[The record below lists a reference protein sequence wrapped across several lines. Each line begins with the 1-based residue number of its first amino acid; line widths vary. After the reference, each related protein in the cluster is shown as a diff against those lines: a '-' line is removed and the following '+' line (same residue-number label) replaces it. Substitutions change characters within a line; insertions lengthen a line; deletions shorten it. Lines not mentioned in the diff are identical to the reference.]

1 MVVLGERVLAPR
13 DRLTSMTDMPSED
26 PRISE
31 DPDDDPKH
39 KTTDPDHDSDVDDPD
54 APAPFSGPYA

>member
-54 APAPFSGPYA
+54 APDPFSGPYA

>member
-1 MVVLGERVLAPR
+1 MVVLGERVVGQQV
-13 DRLTSMTDMPSED
+13 RLTSMTDMPSED

-39 KTTDPDHDSDVDDPD
+39 KTTDPDNSSDVDDPD

>member
-1 MVVLGERVLAPR
+1 M
-13 DRLTSMTDMPSED
+13 SDMPHED
-26 PRISE
+26 PRVSE

-39 KTTDPDHDSDVDDPD
+39 KETDPSTRSDVDDPD